1 MFKAPNDFQM
11 TSVEPQRKGKFVD
24 FYDYVRVLTKH
35 WIIVAASALAGLVL
49 AIGVTALMTPQFEST
64 STLYVS
70 VRTDSSGGS
79 DELYQGASFA
89 QAAVT
94 SYVDVATT
102 AIVLDEVLAELEHD
116 LTRDDLDEILSVTS
130 PSGSVLINITAT
142 HSDPVI
148 AADIADTT
156 GAVLIDV
163 VENEIEVASESD
175 TGPVQVRSI
184 EPAQIP
190 EDRTSPNA
198 VLNSALGLLL
208 GGATGIAIALLRG
221 LLDTRIHSVADLEE
235 ITTTPVVGRIAFDDE
250 ISKRPLVVHNDPRS
264 PRAEAFRTLR
274 TNLQFLG
281 AGDGSRVFMVSSAIP
296 GEGKTHVVANLAIV
310 LAESG
315 ASVALIEADLR
326 KPRLAQVM
334 GIEGAVGLS
343 DVLINRASLD
353 DVAQPWGAE
362 SLLVLPAGQ
371 IPPNPSELLGSR
383 AMEELIEEVSGS
395 ADYVLI
401 DAPPILPVTDAA
413 VLSAYTSGTLL
424 VTAVSQT
431 KRQDIER
438 AIESLET
445 VEGPPLGV
453 IVNRL
458 PIKSA
463 DVSGL
468 MSYKYGDID
477 ETETTGRLRSS

>member
-1 MFKAPNDFQM
+1 MFKMRNDFQVS
-11 TSVEPQRKGKFVD
+11 SVEPQRKGKFVD
-24 FYDYVRVLTKH
+24 LYDYVRVLTKH
-35 WIIVAASALAGLVL
+35 RLIVAASALTGLVV
-49 AIGVTALMTPQFEST
+49 AIGLTALMTPQYEST

-70 VRTDSSGGS
+70 VRTDSTGGT
-79 DELYQGASFA
+79 DELFQGASFA

-116 LTRDDLDEILSVTS
+116 LSRDDLNTMLSVTS

-142 HSDPVI
+142 HWDAEVAAEI
-148 AADIADTT
+148 ANTT
-156 GAVLIDV
+156 GAVFIDV
-163 VENEIEVASESD
+163 VENEIEVASQSD

-184 EPAQIP
+184 EPGPVP

-198 VLNSALGLLL
+198 ALNSALGLLL
-208 GGATGIAIALLRG
+208 GGAIGIAIALLRG
-221 LLDTRIHSVADLEE
+221 LLDTRIHAVADLEE

-250 ISKRPLVVHNDPRS
+250 IDKRPLVVHNDPRS

-281 AGDGSRVFMVSSAIP
+281 AGDGSRVFMVSSAMP

-343 DVLINRASLD
+343 DVLINRATVD
-353 DVAQPWGAE
+353 DVAQPWGVE

-383 AMEELIEEVSGS
+383 AMQELIEEVSAS

-413 VLSAYTSGTLL
+413 VLSTYISGTLL
-424 VTAVSQT
+424 VTSVSQT
-431 KRQDIER
+431 KRQDIEL

-445 VEGPPLGV
+445 VDGPPLGI

-468 MSYKYGDID
+468 MSYKYGDVD
-477 ETETTGRLRSS
+477 ETGTAGMSRPS